1 MSKQKNH
8 TVKMVLYNRLDNGR
22 MSIGVKG
29 RYGGKVLGMFT
40 TGLIIKEK
48 AWDSKER
55 FIKDSYEKDFQHE
68 YNRLTE
74 IKDKVREARNKLA
87 TGELFWA
94 NVEDFVMRRP
104 VEYVDQ
110 SILEFTK
117 GVEPTVNRQYS
128 TLKKHAENIQAF
140 ENNYL
145 PKEYK
150 PLMFSHLNDM
160 GIVRQIEDIVNDIN
174 KSATYKRQI
183 LLSIQL
189 MWRKKNGLDKDSK
202 IFSRIP
208 SENRN
213 PIPKT
218 PVTHNQIMEGLTKIN
233 SIKQLEAILFWLYSM
248 SLVGLDGVDLVNL
261 DEDCI
266 IGNKDNMKMPYHP
279 DWDRADKGMGFGKKS
294 HIRVVRTK
302 SRVRD
307 NKDYITITRL
317 GNLFPT
323 FYIRR
328 LLKRCIAITK
338 PQHVYTGKDHMRL
351 FNFKTM
357 DKNRRQIPEGVDKWK
372 QIRYQYS
379 HILKEKLGAT
389 VQFTRATSSELARQL
404 DISDQSIDTFLGHSN
419 NESKGLSRALKHYLP
434 ENQLKV
440 DTDHIFM
447 LVEFGIHQKINDLID
462 MHRDKY
468 EIIENN
474 EIPWF
479 DEFMLPNAKELKGR
493 YKRENMRASIMQ
505 LKMDNK
511 AYKSIN
517 EIKIEQGQK
526 PMDRMDVVTT
536 IQTFWN
542 LFEFPLSQWSKAEE
556 LEFQKWQKKYS
567 VVQREWSPTEKKL
580 VDRVIKPEEYDQ
592 RFKDL
597 IKKKYATQDE
607 TLEKAMKMYDE
618 ELAKALK
625 EHNRRVKENATINQV
640 A

>member
-1 MSKQKNH
+1 MSKSKNH
-8 TVKMVLYNRLDNGR
+8 TIKIVVYNRLSKGR
-22 MSIGVKG
+22 MSIGVRG
-29 RYGGKVLGMFT
+29 RYGSKVLGMFT

-48 AWDSKER
+48 AWDTEER
-55 FIKDSYEKDFQHE
+55 FIKDNYETEFQHE
-68 YNRLTE
+68 YNRLLE

-87 TGELFWA
+87 TGDLFWA
-94 NVEDFVMRRP
+94 NVEDFVMKRP

-110 SILEFTK
+110 SILDYTK
-117 GVEPTVNRQYS
+117 ELEPTINRQYS
-128 TLKKHAENIQAF
+128 TMKKHVQNIQAF
-140 ENNYL
+140 QNNVL
-145 PKEYK
+145 PKEYR

-160 GIVRQIEDIVNDIN
+160 GIVRQIEELVNSMN

-189 MWRKKNGLDKDSK
+189 MWRKKNGLNKESK

-218 PVTHNQIMEGLTKIN
+218 PVTHNQIMEAMTNLN
-233 SIKQLEAILFWLYSM
+233 SIKQLEAMLFWLYSM

-266 IGNKDNMKMPYHP
+266 VGNKDNMKMPYHP
-279 DWDRADKGMGFGKKS
+279 DWDRPKMGFGKKS

-323 FYIRR
+323 YYIRDV
-328 LLKRCIAITK
+328 LKRCIHITK
-338 PQHVYTGKDHMRL
+338 PQHAYKGKDHLRL

-357 DKNRRQIPEGVDKWK
+357 DKNRRQIPEGVEKWK
-372 QIRYQYS
+372 NIRYQYTN
-379 HILKEKLGAT
+379 ILKEKLGAT

-462 MHRDKY
+462 MHKDKY
-468 EIIENN
+468 EIINN
-474 EIPWF
+474 EEIPWF
-479 DEFMLPNAKELKGR
+479 NDWLLPNAHELKTK
-493 YKRENMRASIMQ
+493 YDVENMRASIRQ
-505 LKMDNK
+505 IKVDNRV
-511 AYKSIN
+511 YKDIN
-517 EIKIEQGQK
+517 QIKLEHGQK
-526 PMDRMDVVTT
+526 PLDRMEVKTT
-536 IQTFWN
+536 IRTFWN
-542 LFEFPLSQWSKAEE
+542 MFEFPLSQWTKAEE

-567 VVQREWSPTEKKL
+567 EVQSQWSPTEKKL
-580 VDRVIKPEEYDQ
+580 VDRVIKPEEYDD

-597 IKKKYATQDE
+597 IKKKYAFQDE

-618 ELAKALK
+618 ELNKALK
-625 EHNRRVKENATINQV
+625 EHNKRVKENATIKPV